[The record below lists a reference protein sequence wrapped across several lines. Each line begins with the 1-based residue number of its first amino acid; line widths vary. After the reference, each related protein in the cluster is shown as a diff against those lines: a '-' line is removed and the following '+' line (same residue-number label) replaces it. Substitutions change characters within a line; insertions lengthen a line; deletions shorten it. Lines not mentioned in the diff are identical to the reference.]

1 MRTVFCKSTDWKIPL
16 TQFREVLQSDKLLVL
31 RLLLLLHC
39 CLVSVLVSDMQILI
53 LLHDGSPLKTF
64 LEIKLLK
71 ILDSHPLPPL
81 KKTSAYHIPAFSWQL
96 LPHSS
101 VLEMVCVFFSGN
113 YGNQLD
119 LSVPPSSS
127 STSPTNAIF
136 DGSYYYFLPWNDI
149 KPCCNV
155 DSHWEDIAFRLE
167 PRNILTRICE
177 QLVSFNISL
186 NRCAK
191 RSIYLRRIDVCIVIF
206 QLGVRLGKSSA
217 GCF

>member
-53 LLHDGSPLKTF
+53 LLHDGSPLKAF

-96 LPHSS
+96 PPHSS
-101 VLEMVCVFFSGN
+101 VLEMVCVFFFS
-113 YGNQLD
+113 Q
-119 LSVPPSSS
+119 VTME
-127 STSPTNAIF
+127 TSWTCQCRPR
-136 DGSYYYFLPWNDI
+136 
-149 KPCCNV
+149 
-155 DSHWEDIAFRLE
+155 RLLRHQQTLYLME
-167 PRNILTRICE
+167 ATITSCHGMI
-177 QLVSFNISL
+177 L
-186 NRCAK
+186 NR
-191 RSIYLRRIDVCIVIF
+191 VVM
-206 QLGVRLGKSSA
+206 
-217 GCF
+217 

>member
-53 LLHDGSPLKTF
+53 FLLHDGSPLKAF

-71 ILDSHPLPPL
+71 ILDFLPLPPL

-101 VLEMVCVFFSGN
+101 VLEMAIVVSGMRFF
-113 YGNQLD
+113 
-119 LSVPPSSS
+119 
-127 STSPTNAIF
+127 
-136 DGSYYYFLPWNDI
+136 
-149 KPCCNV
+149 
-155 DSHWEDIAFRLE
+155 
-167 PRNILTRICE
+167 
-177 QLVSFNISL
+177 
-186 NRCAK
+186 
-191 RSIYLRRIDVCIVIF
+191 LR
-206 QLGVRLGKSSA
+206 
-217 GCF
+217 